1 LITKAKKGVIKM
13 DKIVFGSDVEV
24 AAVIPNSGKVPEL
37 VPPGYLRHILG
48 MKIVEEDDKNPVFL
62 VNNEYK
68 WFQDGALCETAF
80 PPVKTA
86 KDMFTHYNK
95 AKEILADFLSYYY
108 SLQVWDKPVA
118 TFNVEKYVKMG
129 SKEVKASCIAGCDPD
144 DDVFDNSYEC
154 KVRDL
159 TEWNLRGAGGHL
171 HISIP
176 ETGDLLHKLYRPTI
190 KLLAISVG
198 NMGIYINS
206 SPELERMR
214 REVFGAA
221 GRARMQTYP
230 NGDKG
235 VEYRSLS
242 NDWLSTLEGVEI
254 ILNTARWA
262 IKMLLNEPKEVQK
275 IIANY
280 TDRTITTIASVD
292 RNGSKTTLKELG
304 LL

>member
-1 LITKAKKGVIKM
+1 MK
-13 DKIVFGSDVEV
+13 DIVFGSDVEV

-37 VPPGYLRHILG
+37 VPPGYLHHVLG
-48 MKIVEEDDKNPVFL
+48 MEIVEEDDKNPVFL

-86 KDMFTHYNK
+86 EEMFTHYNK
-95 AKEILADFLSYYY
+95 AKEILADFLSFYYT
-108 SLQVWDKPVA
+108 LKVWDKPVA
-118 TFNVEKYVKMG
+118 LFNVEKYVKMG

-144 DDVFDNSYEC
+144 DDVFDTSYEC
-154 KVRDL
+154 KIRDL

-206 SPELERMR
+206 SPELEKMR

-242 NDWLSTLEGVEI
+242 NDWLSTLEGIEL
-254 ILNTARWA
+254 ILNTATWA
-262 IKMLLNEPKEVQK
+262 IKMLLTYPKEVQS
-275 IIANY
+275 IISTFTNQ
-280 TDRTITTIASVD
+280 TITAIATVD
-292 RNGSKTTLKELG
+292 RDLSKKTLKVLD
-304 LL
+304 LI